1 MASLANS
8 EGWIDMP
15 KAWIHSLAP
24 LTVVPATMVST
35 SSPRPT
41 APMR

>member
-8 EGWIDMP
+8 DGWIEKP

-24 LTVVPATMVST
+24 LTVVPSTMVAT
-35 SSPRPT
+35 SNAKPM
-41 APMR
+41 APIM

>member
-8 EGWIDMP
+8 DGWIEKP

-24 LTVVPATMVST
+24 LTVVPSTMVSDQQ
-35 SSPRPT
+35 R
-41 APMR
+41 RGRRRR